1 MPNLS
6 VGLRFKNLDQLEE
19 KLKQMKELAE
29 EINELDVEAEIVMA
43 SDESED
49 DESVDDD
56 YLNGYGMPVQN
67 SDT

>member
-1 MPNLS
+1 
-6 VGLRFKNLDQLEE
+6 
-19 KLKQMKELAE
+19 MKELAE